1 MTSSTKSMRLPK
13 IDDTYLYFAKEV
25 DPIISPCVAH
35 FLFRQ
40 PQHIVLALRSYFDHL
55 RLGLGVDFFDD
66 IECYNPKKSQ
76 KVYFTYDF
84 GPVVSKIIDV
94 IAAALPTDV
103 ISFIA
108 AQLTD
113 ADFVG
118 TFSNTGSE
126 QETPSSTTRTKLSD
140 AISLAYSIVPADE
153 HKPLLARPKSAV
165 KPLHV
170 LPADTVPLDAP
181 VAVPELKNIQ
191 ITMLGS
197 DGGGKTSIINALQ
210 GRFELKM
217 KPSLGFK
224 PTTMMLRE
232 NINVK
237 FYDLGGG
244 PKIRAIWSEYY
255 HDVHALIYVFDA
267 SLKGESLEESIKLF
281 QSTLEH
287 SSLSKKPLL
296 ILANKQDKEGSISAE
311 ELSTLLH
318 FQDQNVSY
326 TNCSSFLSRT
336 ESSPFIKL
344 EIETATNSE
353 KRPST
358 PRICANEHTIDPRFE
373 SALELFLKEIENNFI
388 CLDNRVKTDI
398 ENKKSEEGKKRL
410 ERERKVL
417 KNKIAIAFKE
427 QIDPSLFPSDLPSAN
442 PDDTYSETEGTY
454 FFFHNFSVFHILF
467 FTLRILNYLI
477 KNILKL
483 CYLHL
488 NI

>member
-1 MTSSTKSMRLPK
+1 MTSVRLSPMTSSTKSMRLPN

-55 RLGLGVDFFDD
+55 KLGLGVDFFDD

-76 KVYFTYDF
+76 KVYFTYEF

-103 ISFIA
+103 ISFIS

-113 ADFVG
+113 ADFIG
-118 TFSNTGSE
+118 TFSNSGSE

-140 AISLAYSIVPADE
+140 AISLANSIVPVNEE

-165 KPLHV
+165 KQLHV

-181 VAVPELKNIQ
+181 VTVPELKNIQ
-191 ITMLGS
+191 ITILGS

-224 PTTMMLRE
+224 PTTMMLGD

-244 PKIRAIWSEYY
+244 PKIRGIWSEYY

-267 SLKGESLEESIKLF
+267 SLKGEILEESFKLF

-287 SSLSKKPLL
+287 PSLSKKPLL

-326 TNCSSFLSRT
+326 ANCSSFLSRT
-336 ESSPFIKL
+336 ESSPFLKL
-344 EIETATNSE
+344 EVENTNNSE

-358 PRICANEHTIDPRFE
+358 PRISATEHTVDPRFE

-388 CLDNRVKTDI
+388 CLDARVKNDI
-398 ENKKSEEGKKRL
+398 ENKKNEEGKKRL

-417 KNKIAIAFKE
+417 KNKIAVAFKE

-454 FFFHNFSVFHILF
+454 FFYFLLHFIIFYFLF
-467 FTLRILNYLI
+467 FCVEY
-477 KNILKL
+477 
-483 CYLHL
+483 
-488 NI
+488 

>member
-1 MTSSTKSMRLPK
+1 MRLPK

-55 RLGLGVDFFDD
+55 KLGLGVDFFDE

-113 ADFVG
+113 ANFIG
-118 TFSNTGSE
+118 TFSNSGSE
-126 QETPSSTTRTKLSD
+126 QETSSSTTRTKLSD
-140 AISLAYSIVPADE
+140 AISLANSIVPVHDE

-170 LPADTVPLDAP
+170 LPADIDTVPLDAP
-181 VAVPELKNIQ
+181 VTVPELKNIQ

-224 PTTMMLRE
+224 PTAMVLGE

-244 PKIRAIWSEYY
+244 PKIRGIWSEYY

-281 QSTLEH
+281 QTTLEH
-287 SSLSKKPLL
+287 PSLSKKPLL

-318 FQDQNVSY
+318 SQDQNVSY
-326 TNCSSFLSRT
+326 ANCSSFLSRT
-336 ESSPFIKL
+336 ESSPFLKL
-344 EIETATNSE
+344 EVENTNNSE

-358 PRICANEHTIDPRFE
+358 PRISANEHTVDPRFE
-373 SALELFLKEIENNFI
+373 SALELFLKEIENSFI
-388 CLDNRVKTDI
+388 SLDTRVKNDI
-398 ENKKSEEGKKRL
+398 ENKKNEEGKKRL
-410 ERERKVL
+410 QRERKVL

-442 PDDTYSETEGTY
+442 PDDTYSEAEGTY
-454 FFFHNFSVFHILF
+454 FFFLFITFFYLLF
-467 FTLRILNYLI
+467 FIFCVSNF
-477 KNILKL
+477 K
-483 CYLHL
+483 
-488 NI
+488 